1 MNDAPNAF
9 ILPPSCLALC
19 NGDHLLSMKTE
30 IYFSLL
36 EATLDKRHLP
46 FPVQASDGN
55 SALPGERCEEEAGSK
70 QERITH
76 QAAWQHGD
84 PKPSPWTSRPG
95 SSTIRMHGGR
105 QWGAI

>member
-1 MNDAPNAF
+1 
-9 ILPPSCLALC
+9 
-19 NGDHLLSMKTE
+19 MKTE

-55 SALPGERCEEEAGSK
+55 SVLPGERCEEEAGSK
-70 QERITH
+70 QERVTH

-105 QWGAI
+105 QWGEI